1 MYPQR
6 RPAKNPKVLRR
17 KDLGENRFTYRSVVA
32 KGLFFRV
39 IPSTWK
45 EIFFIQ
51 MLIKGDTLEVPA
63 EGDGLFIKASALP
76 QSPLDTKR

>member
-1 MYPQR
+1 MFAR
-6 RPAKNPKVLRR
+6 RQLVENPIVLRR
-17 KDLGENRFTYRSVVA
+17 HNLFENKFVYKSIMA
-32 KGLFFRV
+32 KGLFYRI
-39 IPSTWK
+39 IPSTWR
-45 EIFFIQ
+45 EISYIQ